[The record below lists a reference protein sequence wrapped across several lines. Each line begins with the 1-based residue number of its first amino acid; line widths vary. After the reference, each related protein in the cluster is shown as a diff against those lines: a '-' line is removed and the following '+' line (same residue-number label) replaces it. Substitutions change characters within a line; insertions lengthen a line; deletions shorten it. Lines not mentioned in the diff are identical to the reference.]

1 MSEHEDDGGYDTVFS
16 FPAVDDDPGTEIGVL
31 LMGLESERLLAGLGV
46 AADDPEGDPA
56 AATLVVD
63 QLRHGARPDL
73 TLAAV
78 LATGA
83 ARWQAARPRLAAVA
97 PVAGFRSAAL
107 RRQWSAAEDVVAAAG
122 VAAGAAQRVYFAAC
136 WLRRAQIDRLCTK
149 P

>member
-1 MSEHEDDGGYDTVFS
+1 MSEYDTVFS
-16 FPAVDDDPGTEIGVL
+16 FPAVDDEPGTEIGVL

-46 AADDPEGDPA
+46 AADGADAADDPA

-73 TLAAV
+73 TLAAA
-78 LATGA
+78 LAAGA
-83 ARWQAARPRLAAVA
+83 ARWRAARSRLAAA
-97 PVAGFRSAAL
+97 EPGAAFRSAAL

-136 WLRRAQIDRLCTK
+136 WLRRAQIDQLCTE